1 MSRHAQSALR
11 LFQSAFKIITICIIV
26 VIIIIDFYLTLV
38 KICINDK
45 TNKKSQG

>member
-1 MSRHAQSALR
+1 MLKVLLR
-11 LFQSAFKIITICIIV
+11 LLLFVLLLLLLLLI
-26 VIIIIDFYLTLV
+26 FYLTLV

>member
-26 VIIIIDFYLTLV
+26 VIIITDFLFNFGQNMY
-38 KICINDK
+38 K
-45 TNKKSQG
+45 

>member
-26 VIIIIDFYLTLV
+26 VFIIIDFLFNFGQNMY
-38 KICINDK
+38 K
-45 TNKKSQG
+45 

>member
-26 VIIIIDFYLTLV
+26 VIIIIVFLFNFGQNMY
-38 KICINDK
+38 K
-45 TNKKSQG
+45 

>member
-26 VIIIIDFYLTLV
+26 VTIIIDFLFNFGQNMY
-38 KICINDK
+38 K
-45 TNKKSQG
+45 

>member
-26 VIIIIDFYLTLV
+26 IIIIDFLFNFGQNMY
-38 KICINDK
+38 K
-45 TNKKSQG
+45 

>member
-26 VIIIIDFYLTLV
+26 VIIIIIDFLFNFGQNMY
-38 KICINDK
+38 K
-45 TNKKSQG
+45 